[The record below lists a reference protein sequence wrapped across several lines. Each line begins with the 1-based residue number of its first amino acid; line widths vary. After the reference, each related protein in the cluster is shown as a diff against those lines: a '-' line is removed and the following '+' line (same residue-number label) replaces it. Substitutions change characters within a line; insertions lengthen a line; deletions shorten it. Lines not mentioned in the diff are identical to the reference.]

1 MSNQNIQ
8 PVFILPEGY
17 TRNQG
22 RTAHK
27 ANIAAAKAVADTVR
41 TTLGPKG
48 MDKMIVSGSGRVTI
62 TNDGVTILD
71 EMEIEHPAAK
81 MLVEVAK
88 VQEAEVGDG
97 TTTAVILAGELL
109 SKAEQLLD
117 KNIHPTVIA
126 KGYELAAGKAQELI
140 NKLSEKISINDK
152 SLLIKIASTAMTGKN
167 VEYKTKQKLSKM
179 AVQAIMSVAE
189 RQGNEITIDLNDIKI
204 EKKSGADTEDSK
216 LIEGIVIDKERV
228 HSSMPRELKNA
239 KVLLLDAPLEIK
251 DTEIDAKIQI
261 TSPSQV
267 QEFIEQ
273 EEEML
278 RSMVELIKK
287 SGATAVFCQKGID
300 DTVQHLL
307 AKSNIFAVRRVRESN
322 MKRLAKA
329 TSGKIITSLKDL
341 EKTDLGKAGIISER
355 KISDEHMIFV
365 EKCSKA
371 KAVTLLV
378 RGGTD
383 HVISE
388 VERALTDAIG
398 DIAAAISTK
407 QVVAGGS
414 AIELELS
421 KHLRK
426 YAESFSGREQLA
438 VIAFS
443 EALEVI
449 PITLAENA
457 GLDPIDTLAQLK
469 AKHESKNKWAG
480 LNVITGK
487 VEDMWKKGVIEPSK
501 IKTQAISSSSDVAIM
516 LLRIDDII
524 SAQSTPPQLPD
535 GTQLQ

>member
-1 MSNQNIQ
+1 
-8 PVFILPEGY
+8 
-17 TRNQG
+17 
-22 RTAHK
+22 
-27 ANIAAAKAVADTVR
+27 
-41 TTLGPKG
+41 
-48 MDKMIVSGSGRVTI
+48 
-62 TNDGVTILD
+62 
-71 EMEIEHPAAK
+71 
-81 MLVEVAK
+81 
-88 VQEAEVGDG
+88 
-97 TTTAVILAGELL
+97 
-109 SKAEQLLD
+109 
-117 KNIHPTVIA
+117 
-126 KGYELAAGKAQELI
+126 
-140 NKLSEKISINDK
+140 
-152 SLLIKIASTAMTGKN
+152 MTGKN

-179 AVQAIMSVAE
+179 AVQAIMAVAE
-189 RQGNEITIDLNDIKI
+189 RNGNEITIDLNDIKI
-204 EKKSGADTEDSK
+204 EKKPGADTEDSK

-228 HSSMPRELKNA
+228 HSSMPREVKNA
-239 KVLLLDAPLEIK
+239 KVLLFDAPLEVK

-261 TSPSQV
+261 TAPSQV

-273 EEEML
+273 EESML

-329 TSGKIITSLKDL
+329 TSGRIITSLNDL
-341 EKTDLGKAGIISER
+341 EKSDLGNAGLISER

>member
-1 MSNQNIQ
+1 MSNPNIQ

-22 RTAHK
+22 KTAHK

-109 SKAEQLLD
+109 KQAENLID

-126 KGYELAAGKAQELI
+126 KGYELAAAKAQELL
-140 NKLSEKISINDK
+140 NKFSEKISIKDRA
-152 SLLIKIASTAMTGKN
+152 LLTKIAATAMTGKN
-167 VEYKTKQKLSKM
+167 VEYETKQKLSKM
-179 AVQAIMSVAE
+179 AVQAIMSVSE
-189 RQGNEITIDLNDIKI
+189 RKGNEITIDLNDIKI
-204 EKKSGADTEDSK
+204 ERKPGADTENSK

-228 HSSMPRELKNA
+228 HSSMPREIKNT
-239 KVLLLDAPLEIK
+239 KVLLLDAPLEVK

-273 EEEML
+273 EEAML
-278 RSMVELIKK
+278 RGMVEIIKK
-287 SGATAVFCQKGID
+287 SGATTVFCQKGID

-307 AKSNIFAVRRVRESN
+307 AKNNIFAVRRVRESD

-341 EKTDLGKAGIISER
+341 EKSDLGKAGLISER

-365 EKCSKA
+365 EKCSHA

-378 RGGTD
+378 RGGTE
-383 HVISE
+383 HVVSE

-407 QVVAGGS
+407 QIVAGGS

-421 KHLRK
+421 RHLRK

-438 VIAFS
+438 IIAFS
-443 EALEVI
+443 DALEVI
-449 PITLAENA
+449 PTTLAENA
-457 GLDPIDTLAQLK
+457 GLDPIDTLAELK
-469 AKHESKNKWAG
+469 AKHDSKNRWAG

-487 VEDMWKKGVIEPSK
+487 VEDMWRKGVIEPSK
-501 IKTQAISSSSDVAIM
+501 IKVQAISSSSDVAIM

-524 SAQSTPPQLPD
+524 SAQNTPPQLPD
-535 GTQLQ
+535 GTQMQ

>member
-126 KGYELAAGKAQELI
+126 KGYELAAGKTQELI
-140 NKLSEKISINDK
+140 NKLSEKISIKDK

-167 VEYKTKQKLSKM
+167 VEYETKQKLSKM

-189 RQGNEITIDLNDIKI
+189 RHGNEITIDLNDIKI
-204 EKKSGADTEDSK
+204 EKKPGADTEDSK

-228 HSSMPRELKNA
+228 HSSMPREVKNA
-239 KVLLLDAPLEIK
+239 KVLLFDAALEVK

-273 EEEML
+273 EESML
-278 RSMVELIKK
+278 RSMVELIKNA
-287 SGATAVFCQKGID
+287 GVTAVFCQKGID

-307 AKSNIFAVRRVRESN
+307 AKNNIFAVRRVRESN

-329 TSGKIITSLKDL
+329 TSGRIITSLKDL
-341 EKTDLGKAGIISER
+341 EKTDLGKAGLISER

-524 SAQSTPPQLPD
+524 SAQGKPQQLPD
-535 GTQLQ
+535 GTQFQ

>member
-8 PVFILPEGY
+8 PIFILPEGY
-17 TRNQG
+17 NRNQG

-167 VEYKTKQKLSKM
+167 VKYKTKQKLSKM
-179 AVQAIMSVAE
+179 AVQAIMAIAV
-189 RQGNEITIDLNDIKI
+189 RNGNEIIIDLNDIKI
-204 EKKSGADTEDSK
+204 EKKPGADTEDSK

-228 HSSMPRELKNA
+228 HSSMPREVKNA
-239 KVLLLDAPLEIK
+239 KVLLFDAPLEIK

-273 EEEML
+273 EESML

-329 TSGKIITSLKDL
+329 TSGRIITSLKDL
-341 EKTDLGKAGIISER
+341 EKSDLGKAGLISER

-398 DIAAAISTK
+398 DIAAALSTK

-438 VIAFS
+438 IIAFS

-469 AKHESKNKWAG
+469 AKHESNNKWAG

-501 IKTQAISSSSDVAIM
+501 IKTQAISSSTDVAVM